1 MRHDCNY
8 TTNILYI
15 KEDFYIKLV
24 DDYSKLK
31 IILMLHRVNRNG
43 IGTINLQT
51 YNNNSINVSFIENPI
66 A

>member
-1 MRHDCNY
+1 
-8 TTNILYI
+8 
-15 KEDFYIKLV
+15 
-24 DDYSKLK
+24 
-31 IILMLHRVNRNG
+31 MLHRVNRDG